1 MVDLSNFPIAS
12 RWPATRPDAIQF
24 YSLPT
29 PNGIKVAAM
38 LEETGLAYE
47 PHLIDFATNDQKSEA
62 FVSLNPN
69 GKIPAIIDPDGPDG
83 QPIGLFESGLILQYL
98 SEKTGKFIPTDAT
111 GRYETLQWLYF
122 QMAGI
127 GPMFGQLGFFTKFA
141 GKDIDDPRP
150 RQRYVDEAVR
160 LLGVLEARLSG
171 RTFIMDENYT
181 IADIALWPWLRTL
194 TGYYEAGDL
203 VGIGR
208 FPQVLAYLDRCERRP
223 ASKKAV
229 NIPNRR

>member
-1 MVDLSNFPIAS
+1 
-12 RWPATRPDAIQF
+12 
-24 YSLPT
+24 
-29 PNGIKVAAM
+29 
-38 LEETGLAYE
+38 
-47 PHLIDFATNDQKSEA
+47 
-62 FVSLNPN
+62 
-69 GKIPAIIDPDGPDG
+69 
-83 QPIGLFESGLILQYL
+83 
-98 SEKTGKFIPTDAT
+98 
-111 GRYETLQWLYF
+111 
-122 QMAGI
+122 
-127 GPMFGQLGFFTKFA
+127 MFGQLGFFTKFA